1 MAADTSAPSDPQP
14 IALGRTPGAD
24 GAWRRLLRNPSAV
37 IGLTVLTAILLMALT
52 ADYFYPTNPMRMV
65 ARPLIWPFQ
74 DWSYPLGTDRLGRD
88 IAAGIFHGARIS
100 LLVGVAATLL
110 SIGIGIVVGALCGFY
125 GSWVEGILMRA
136 VEITQTIPPFL
147 FALVLVAIM
156 GPTVTNVTIALGVT
170 AWPPIARVVRAEFL
184 SLSRRE
190 FVQAGIVAGMSDLRL
205 IFRLILPNALAPV
218 IVLSSLIM
226 AGAVLSE
233 SALAFLGFTDPNV
246 MSWGSI
252 IGNGRSDIRI
262 AWYISAIP
270 GVFILITVLALNQ
283 LNEGLN
289 DALNPRLKGL

>member
-1 MAADTSAPSDPQP
+1 MASTPDTSWRRFLRNRSAVLGLIVLAIICLMAA
-14 IALGRTPGAD
+14 
-24 GAWRRLLRNPSAV
+24 
-37 IGLTVLTAILLMALT
+37 T
-52 ADYFYPTNPMRMV
+52 ADLFFPQSPFRMV

-74 DWSYPLGTDRLGRD
+74 DWEYPLGTDRLGRD
-88 IAAGIFHGARIS
+88 ITAGIFHGARVS
-100 LLVGVAATLL
+100 LLIGVAATAI

-125 GSWVEGILMRA
+125 GRWVEGILLRT

-147 FALVLVAIM
+147 FALVLIAIL
-156 GPTVTNVTIALGVT
+156 GPTVTNVAIALGVT
-170 AWPPIARVVRAEFL
+170 SWPPIARVVRAEFM
-184 SLSRRE
+184 SLRQRE
-190 FVQAGIVAGMSDLRL
+190 FVQAGIVAGMGDSRL

-218 IVLSSLIM
+218 IVLSSLLM

-252 IGNGRSDIRI
+252 IGNGRSDIRT

-270 GVFILITVLALNQ
+270 GVFILIAVLALNQ

-289 DALNPRLKGL
+289 DTLNPRLRDK

>member
-1 MAADTSAPSDPQP
+1 MINSPDAN
-14 IALGRTPGAD
+14 
-24 GAWRRLLRNPSAV
+24 WRRLLANPAAV
-37 IGLTVLTAILLMALT
+37 FGLIVLLIVCLMAAT
-52 ADYFYPTNPMRMV
+52 ADLFFPQSPFRMV

-74 DWSYPLGTDRLGRD
+74 DWEYPLGTDRLGRD
-88 IAAGIFHGARIS
+88 ITAGIFHGARVS
-100 LLVGVAATLL
+100 LLVGIAATAI
-110 SIGIGIVVGALCGFY
+110 SIAIGIVIGALCGFY
-125 GSWVEGILMRA
+125 GRWVEGILLRT

-147 FALVLVAIM
+147 FALVLVAIL
-156 GPTVTNVTIALGVT
+156 GPTVANVAIALGVT
-170 AWPPIARVVRAEFL
+170 SWPPIARVVRAEFM
-184 SLSRRE
+184 SLRQRE
-190 FVQAGIVAGMSDLRL
+190 FVQAGIVAGMGDARL

-218 IVLSSLIM
+218 IVLSSLLM

-252 IGNGRSDIRI
+252 IGNGRSDIRT

-289 DALNPRLKGL
+289 DILNPRLRDK

>member
-1 MAADTSAPSDPQP
+1 MAFSPDANWRRFLKNRAAVFGLIVLTIICLMAA
-14 IALGRTPGAD
+14 
-24 GAWRRLLRNPSAV
+24 
-37 IGLTVLTAILLMALT
+37 T
-52 ADYFYPTNPMRMV
+52 ADLFFPQNPFRMV

-74 DWSYPLGTDRLGRD
+74 DWKYPLGTDRLGRD
-88 IAAGIFHGARIS
+88 ITAGIFHGARVS
-100 LLVGVAATLL
+100 LLVGIAATAI

-125 GSWVEGILMRA
+125 GRWVEGILLRT

-147 FALVLVAIM
+147 FALVLVAIL
-156 GPTVTNVTIALGVT
+156 GPTVANVATALGVT
-170 AWPPIARVVRAEFL
+170 SWPPIARVVRAEFM
-184 SLSRRE
+184 SLRQRE
-190 FVQAGIVAGMSDLRL
+190 FVQAGIVAGMGDARL

-218 IVLSSLIM
+218 IVLSSLLM

-252 IGNGRSDIRI
+252 IGNGRSDIRT

-289 DALNPRLKGL
+289 DILNPRLRDK